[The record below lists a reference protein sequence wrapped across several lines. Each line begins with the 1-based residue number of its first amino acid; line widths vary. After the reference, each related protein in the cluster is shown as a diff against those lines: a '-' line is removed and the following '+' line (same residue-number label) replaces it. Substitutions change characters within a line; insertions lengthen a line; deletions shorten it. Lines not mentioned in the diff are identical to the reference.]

1 MDREKLANGVM
12 WVSMALLFLFSTAMT
27 IWINFKKESNLL
39 YILSFIFLICL
50 FYFSY
55 KGINE
60 VLNAFFNNKKKD
72 EK

>member
-1 MDREKLANGVM
+1 MDREKLANGIM

-27 IWINFKKESNLL
+27 VWINFKKESMLL
-39 YILSFIFLICL
+39 YILTFVFLICL

-55 KGINE
+55 KGVNE
-60 VLNAFFNNKKKD
+60 VLDAFFKHKKKD